1 MSIIQ
6 KICSF
11 FNNILSSTKDSMESD
26 TTSLNLEEGL
36 SELSENEILEQLDDI
51 ITSNENEEQIN
62 VKKRTILTRLYAVE
76 QQIAVFENDFPEK
89 YKSFMERIERLREA
103 YYYSLE
109 EIKKSVTFEI
119 DPEING
125 YNIGEVVKIEKEV
138 QYFFESE
145 VKFNIISKRLQQLIV
160 KLNVLYNV
168 SIFHSKESEK
178 EKVVSQLEKAVDV
191 LIELADE
198 FKKCDYILRD
208 TQLKERIISLISYAD
223 YEIFKTGIRNT
234 TITLDEL
241 IKTLVM
247 GVEFKEFDYAS
258 TFEAFIKNEISDLV
272 KLIPLTNDME
282 HFKALELKIK
292 ALMYSS
298 NKEDIISSIDF
309 WNSIF
314 SFETNLLSVL
324 KANKVAKEYIKVK
337 LIEQMNIEINENDV
351 LVFPITIAQIALT
364 SLFVTTQDE
373 RILVVI
379 KILKNVSNN
388 ITFKDIYC
396 LLMLFDVMEIIQN
409 TPNELVRHVERYSKR
424 YKYSQ
429 RYIMEKKQ
437 SVIDSAKVNYLTT
450 FYVEMFSLEDYEKGI
465 ITTLEKLNID
475 FKVEGKNVLINSFYF
490 KDLKG
495 FCNS

>member
-1 MSIIQ
+1 MSAMQ
-6 KICSF
+6 KFCNF
-11 FNNILSSTKDSMESD
+11 FNNILSTFRQKSTESDFCESSMEEYNEISD
-26 TTSLNLEEGL
+26 TLDNDITLYEE
-36 SELSENEILEQLDDI
+36 
-51 ITSNENEEQIN
+51 EEEIN
-62 VKKRTILTRLYAVE
+62 VKKRTILTRLYTVE

-103 YYYSLE
+103 YNYSLE

-125 YNIGEVVKIEKEV
+125 FNIGEVVKIEKEV

-160 KLNVLYNV
+160 KLNILYNV
-168 SIFHSKESEK
+168 SIFHSKDSEK

-234 TITLDEL
+234 TITPDEL
-241 IKTLVM
+241 TKTLVM
-247 GVEFKEFDYAS
+247 VAKFKEFDYSS
-258 TFEAFIKNEISDLV
+258 TFETFLKNEVSDLV
-272 KLIPLTNDME
+272 KLLTLVNDE
-282 HFKALELKIK
+282 KECNVLKKMSEEILM

-298 NKEDIISSIDF
+298 NKEDTILSINF

-314 SFETNLLSVL
+314 LFETNLLSVL
-324 KANKVAKEYIKVK
+324 KANKVDKEYIKVK
-337 LIEQMNIEINENDV
+337 LIGDMNIEINENDV
-351 LVFPITIAQIALT
+351 LVSPITIAHIALT
-364 SLFVTTQDE
+364 AIFTTTQDE

-379 KILKNVSNN
+379 KILKNLSSD
-388 ITFKDIYC
+388 ITFEDIYC
-396 LLMLFDVMEIIQN
+396 LLILFDVMGIIQN
-409 TPNELVRHVERYSKR
+409 TPNELIRHVEIYSKR
-424 YKYSQ
+424 YQYSQ
-429 RYIMEKKQ
+429 RDIMKKKQ
-437 SVIDSAKVNYLTT
+437 SVIDSAKENYLTT

-475 FKVEGKNVLINSFYF
+475 FKVEGKKVLINSFYF
-490 KDLKG
+490 KDFKS
-495 FCNS
+495 FCNE